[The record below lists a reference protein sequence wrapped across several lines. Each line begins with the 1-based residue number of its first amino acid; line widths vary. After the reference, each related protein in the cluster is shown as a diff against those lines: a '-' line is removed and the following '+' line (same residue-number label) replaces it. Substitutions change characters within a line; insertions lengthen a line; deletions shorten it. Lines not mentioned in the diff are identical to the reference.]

1 MSTLEEFL
9 GIEPEGVNMVT
20 FPTLYKR
27 TTTGKIQIWFVEVE
41 GDRYRTTSGQI
52 DGKKVTTEWTVAK
65 PKNTGKANATTG
77 AQQAVAEVNAMYEK
91 QRKRDYRDSIDQ
103 VDQIERFK
111 PMLADKW
118 GDRKHKVTETYVH
131 MQPKLDGIRC
141 IAKAD
146 GLWTR
151 NGERIHGAPHI
162 HEQLQPL
169 FNKIPDLILDGE
181 LYNHEFK
188 DDFNA
193 IVSCV
198 KKTKPTEED
207 LKLSAERI
215 QYWVYDMPSD
225 KNFGERNKIMQNIV
239 DIGLA
244 GEADNAIVI
253 TSTAEVHKDDIDKHA
268 AIYIEAGFEGA
279 MVRLPGKYEN
289 KRSKTLLKW
298 KEFQDEEFPIVD
310 IQEGDGNRA
319 GMAARV
325 VLSLP
330 DGRTFSAGL
339 IGNVDYCKQLLLNKD
354 KHIGEMGTVVFQHYT
369 PDGVPRFPKFK
380 TIRDYE

>member
-1 MSTLEEFL
+1 MQ
-9 GIEPEGVNMVT
+9 T
-20 FPTLYKR
+20 FETLYKR
-27 TTTGKIQIWFVEVE
+27 TSTGAVQIWFMEVD
-41 GDRYRTTSGQI
+41 GDKYRSTSGQI
-52 DGKKVTTEWTVAK
+52 DGKKTTTEWTVAK
-65 PKNTGKANATTG
+65 PKNEGRANATT
-77 AQQAVAEVNAMYEK
+77 AEQQAIAEVEAEYK
-91 QRKRDYRDSIDQ
+91 KKLKRDYHKQLGSIDTQ
-103 VDQIERFK
+103 MRFK

-118 GDRKHKVTETYVH
+118 GDRKAKVTETYVH

-141 IAKAD
+141 IAKKD

-151 NGERIHGAPHI
+151 NGERIMGAPHI

-169 FNKIPDLILDGE
+169 FNKMPDLILDGE

-215 QYWVYDMPSD
+215 QYWVYDMPD
-225 KNFGERNKIMQNIV
+225 ENHFAVRNKVMQDII
-239 DIGLA
+239 DIGLT
-244 GEADNAIVI
+244 GEADNSIVI
-253 TSTAEVHKDDIDKHA
+253 VQTAEVHKDDVDSTA

-310 IQEGDGNRA
+310 IQEGDGNRS

-325 VLSLP
+325 IVSLP
-330 DGRTFSAGL
+330 DGRNFSSGI
-339 IGNVDYCKQLLLNKD
+339 IGNVDYCKQLLADKD
-354 KHIGEMGTVVFQHYT
+354 KHIGKLATIVFQHYT

-380 TIRDYE
+380 SVRDYE

>member
-1 MSTLEEFL
+1 MQVFD
-9 GIEPEGVNMVT
+9 
-20 FPTLYKR
+20 TLYKR
-27 TTTGKIQIWFVEVE
+27 TSTGAVQIWFMEVDGE
-41 GDRYRTTSGQI
+41 KYRSTSGQI
-52 DGKKVTTEWTVAK
+52 DGKKTTTEWTVAK
-65 PKNTGKANATTG
+65 PKNEGKANATT
-77 AQQAVAEVNAMYEK
+77 AEQQAVAEVEAEYK
-91 QRKRDYRDSIDQ
+91 KKLKRDYKRDLNAIDT
-103 VDQIERFK
+103 IERFK

-118 GDRKHKVTETYVH
+118 GDRKAKVTERYVY

-141 IAKAD
+141 IAKKD

-151 NGERIHGAPHI
+151 NGEQILGAPHI

-169 FNKIPDLILDGE
+169 FDKMPDLILDGE

-225 KNFGERNKIMQNIV
+225 DHFATRNRNMQNIL
-239 DIGLA
+239 DFGLEA
-244 GEADNAIVI
+244 GNSIVI
-253 TSTAEVHKDDIDKHA
+253 TPTAEVFIDDVDSTA
-268 AIYIEAGFEGA
+268 AMYIEAGYEGA

-310 IQEGDGNRA
+310 IQEGDGNRS

-325 VLSLP
+325 VVALP
-330 DGRTFSAGL
+330 DGRHFSSGI
-339 IGNVDYCKQLLLNKD
+339 IGNVEFCKRLLAERD
-354 KHIGEMGTVVFQHYT
+354 QHIGKMATIVFQHYT

>member
-1 MSTLEEFL
+1 MQVFD
-9 GIEPEGVNMVT
+9 
-20 FPTLYKR
+20 TLYKR
-27 TTTGKIQIWFVEVE
+27 TSTGAVQIWFMEVD
-41 GDRYRTTSGQI
+41 GDKYRSTSGQI
-52 DGKKVTTEWTVAK
+52 DGKKTTTEWTVAK
-65 PKNTGKANATTG
+65 PKNEGRANATT
-77 AQQAVAEVNAMYEK
+77 AEQQAVAEVEAEYK
-91 QRKRDYRDSIDQ
+91 KKLKRDYKRELDAIDT
-103 VDQIERFK
+103 IERFK

-118 GDRKHKVTETYVH
+118 GDRKAKVTEKYVH

-141 IAKAD
+141 IAKKD

-151 NGERIHGAPHI
+151 NGERILGAPHI
-162 HEQLQPL
+162 HEQLSGL
-169 FNKIPDLILDGE
+169 FERMPDLILDGE

-215 QYWVYDMPSD
+215 QYWVYDMPADAHFS
-225 KNFGERNKIMQNIV
+225 ERNKVMQNII
-239 DIGLA
+239 DFEL
-244 GEADNAIVI
+244 EADNSIVI
-253 TSTAEVHKDDIDKHA
+253 TQTSEVHIDDVDKTA

-310 IQEGDGNRA
+310 IQEGDGNRS

-325 VLSLP
+325 VVSLP
-330 DGRTFSAGL
+330 DGRNFSSGI
-339 IGNVDYCKQLLLNKD
+339 IGNVEYCKQLLANKD
-354 KHIGEMGTVVFQHYT
+354 QHIGKLATIVFQHYT

-380 TIRDYE
+380 SVRDYE

>member
-1 MSTLEEFL
+1 MQVFD
-9 GIEPEGVNMVT
+9 
-20 FPTLYKR
+20 TLYKR
-27 TTTGKIQIWFVEVE
+27 TSTGAVQIWFMEVD
-41 GDRYRTTSGQI
+41 GDKYRSTSGQI
-52 DGKKVTTEWTVAK
+52 DGKKTTTEWTVAK
-65 PKNTGKANATTG
+65 PKNEGRANATT
-77 AQQAVAEVNAMYEK
+77 AEQQAVAEVEAEYK
-91 QRKRDYRDSIDQ
+91 KKLKRDYKRELDAIDT
-103 VDQIERFK
+103 IERFK

-118 GDRKHKVTETYVH
+118 GDRKAKVTEKYVH

-141 IAKAD
+141 IAKKD

-151 NGERIHGAPHI
+151 NGERILGAPHI
-162 HEQLQPL
+162 HEQLSGL
-169 FNKIPDLILDGE
+169 FERMPDLILDGE

-215 QYWVYDMPSD
+215 QYWVYDMPADTHFS
-225 KNFGERNKIMQNIV
+225 ERNKVMQNII
-239 DIGLA
+239 DFEL
-244 GEADNAIVI
+244 EADNSIVI
-253 TSTAEVHKDDIDKHA
+253 TQTSEVHIDDVDKTA

-310 IQEGDGNRA
+310 IQEGDGNRS

-325 VLSLP
+325 VVSLP
-330 DGRTFSAGL
+330 DGRNFSSGI
-339 IGNVDYCKQLLLNKD
+339 IGNVEYCKQLLANKD
-354 KHIGEMGTVVFQHYT
+354 QHIGKLATIVFQHYT

-380 TIRDYE
+380 SVRDYE

>member
-1 MSTLEEFL
+1 MT
-9 GIEPEGVNMVT
+9 V

-27 TTTGKIQIWFVEVE
+27 TTTGKVQIWFVEVD
-41 GDRYRTTSGQI
+41 GDRYRTTSGQQ
-52 DGKKVTTEWTVAK
+52 DGKKVTTEWTIAK
-65 PKNTGKANATTG
+65 PKNEGKANATTG
-77 AQQAVAEVNAMYEK
+77 PMQAVAEVNAMYEK
-91 QRKRDYRDSIDQ
+91 QYKRDYRNSVEEIDS
-103 VDQIERFK
+103 IERFK

-118 GDRKHKVTETYVH
+118 GDRKDKITVNYVH

-141 IAKAD
+141 IAKLD

-162 HEQLQPL
+162 YEQLMPL
-169 FNKIPDLILDGE
+169 FDKMPDLILDGE
-181 LYNHEFK
+181 LYNHDFK

-207 LKLSAERI
+207 LKLSEERI

-225 KNFGERNKIMQNIV
+225 THFGERNKTMQNII
-239 DIGLA
+239 DFGL
-244 GEADNAIVI
+244 EAKNSIVI
-253 TSTAEVHKDDIDKHA
+253 VQTAEVHKDDVDKTA
-268 AIYIEAGFEGA
+268 AIYIEAGYEGA

-325 VLSLP
+325 ILSLP
-330 DGRTFSAGL
+330 DGRTFAAGL
-339 IGNVDYCKQLLLNKD
+339 IGNVDYCKKVLADKD
-354 KHIGEMGTVVFQHYT
+354 KHIGKSGTVVFQHYT

>member
-1 MSTLEEFL
+1 M
-9 GIEPEGVNMVT
+9 NT

-27 TTTGKIQIWFVEVE
+27 TTTGKVQIWFVEVD
-41 GDRYRTTSGQI
+41 GDRYRTTSGQQ

-77 AQQAVAEVNAMYEK
+77 EQQAIAEVNAMYEK
-91 QRKRDYRDSIDQ
+91 QRKRDYRNSVEDIDS
-103 VDQIERFK
+103 IERFK

-118 GDRKHKVTETYVH
+118 GDRKDKITVNLLHI
-131 MQPKLDGIRC
+131 QPKLDGIRC
-141 IAKAD
+141 IAKLD

-162 HEQLQPL
+162 YEQLMPL
-169 FNKIPDLILDGE
+169 FDMKPDLILDGE
-181 LYNHEFK
+181 LYNHDFK

-198 KKTKPTEED
+198 KKLKPTEED

-225 KNFGERNKIMQNIV
+225 DHFGVRNKNMQNII
-239 DIGLA
+239 DFGLPSDP
-244 GEADNAIVI
+244 DNSIVI
-253 TSTAEVHKDDIDKHA
+253 VSTNEIHIDEVDHFA
-268 AIYIEAGFEGA
+268 AMYIEAGYEGA

-298 KEFQDEEFPIVD
+298 KEFQDEEFRIVD
-310 IQEGDGNRA
+310 IVEGDGNRA
-319 GMAARV
+319 GMAGRV
-325 VLSLP
+325 VLALR
-330 DGRTFSAGL
+330 DNRTFSAGL
-339 IGNVDYCKQLLLNKD
+339 IGNVEYCKRILKD
-354 KHIGEMGTVVFQHYT
+354 KDKYIGQMGTVVFQHYT

>member
-1 MSTLEEFL
+1 MQIF
-9 GIEPEGVNMVT
+9 N
-20 FPTLYKR
+20 TLYKR
-27 TTTGKIQIWFVEVE
+27 TSTGAVQIWFMEVD
-41 GDRYRTTSGQI
+41 GDKYRSTSGQI
-52 DGKKVTTEWTVAK
+52 DGKKTTTQWTVAK
-65 PKNTGKANATTG
+65 PKNEGKANATTG
-77 AQQAVAEVNAMYEK
+77 EQQAVAEVEAEYK
-91 QRKRDYRDSIDQ
+91 KKLKRDYKGSLDAIDT
-103 VDQIERFK
+103 IERFK

-118 GDRKHKVTETYVH
+118 GDRKAKVKETYVH

-141 IAKAD
+141 IAKLD

-151 NGERIHGAPHI
+151 NGEQILGAPHI

-169 FNKIPDLILDGE
+169 FNKMPELILDGE
-181 LYNHEFK
+181 LYNHDFK

-198 KKTKPTEED
+198 KKTKPTDED

-215 QYWVYDMPSD
+215 QYWVYDMPAD
-225 KNFGERNKIMQNIV
+225 NHFAERTKTLQNII
-239 DIGLA
+239 DFGL
-244 GEADNAIVI
+244 ESDNAIVI
-253 TSTAEVHKDDIDKHA
+253 TQTIEVHKDDVDKTA

-298 KEFQDEEFPIVD
+298 KEFQDAEFPIVD
-310 IQEGDGNRA
+310 IQEGDGNRS

-325 VLSLP
+325 VVSLP
-330 DGRTFSAGL
+330 DGRNFSSGI
-339 IGNVDYCKQLLLNKD
+339 IGNVDYCKRLLND
-354 KHIGEMGTVVFQHYT
+354 REKHIGKLATIVFQHYT

-380 TIRDYE
+380 TVRDYE